1 LHADRGYDPSSL
13 LTARLD
19 LPQRADG
26 QTHTRIADAVI
37 DRLRGTAGVE
47 HVAAGSALPFMSLGS
62 ALASELP
69 SPANPAVMVPVHGNP
84 RGVSPVYFPPLG
96 FPLLDGGLL
105 TDADGRTSTAIV
117 VSRSFARQYLGD
129 HPIGKI
135 VPIGFTKDLGTDWQ
149 VVGVVGDM
157 RQGSVTSP
165 QTPQVFITYHQL
177 ALWVRSSSHFAVRST
192 GG

>member
-1 LHADRGYDPSSL
+1 
-13 LTARLD
+13 
-19 LPQRADG
+19 
-26 QTHTRIADAVI
+26 
-37 DRLRGTAGVE
+37 
-47 HVAAGSALPFMSLGS
+47 MSLGMG
-62 ALASELP
+62 LASELP
-69 SPANPAVMVPVHGNP
+69 SPTNPGVMVPVHGNLLM
-84 RGVSPVYFPPLG
+84 VSPQYFGALG
-96 FPLLDGGLL
+96 LPLLEGRLL

-117 VSRSFARQYLGD
+117 VSRSFARLYLGD